1 MLRSESG
8 HVWSLITVLFTQIAV
23 CKLLRGL
30 AVVWPETVLFFPLYV
45 FINCPASFCT
55 MLCALDFA
63 RDHAT

>member
-1 MLRSESG
+1 MLRSESS
-8 HVWSLITVLFTQIAV
+8 HVWSLVLFTEIAV

-45 FINCPASFCT
+45 FIHFPASFCT
-55 MLCALDFA
+55 TLCALDFA